1 MTKAVDPAS
10 YEVHAAGAVVWRH
23 GESGIEVAVVH
34 RPRYDDW
41 SFAKGKLDPGET
53 FEVAAVRELA
63 EETGLDVVLGAELP
77 ASTYIDH
84 KGRSKLVR
92 WWLAEVAGGRFVA
105 NDEVDELRWCTAGE
119 ASGLLTYGLDREL
132 LAAVVQAIGER

>member
-1 MTKAVDPAS
+1 MTMAVDPAS
-10 YEVHAAGAVVWRH
+10 FEVHAAGAVVWRKAAT
-23 GESGIEVAVVH
+23 GIEVAVVH

-41 SFAKGKLDPGET
+41 SFAKGKLDPGES

-84 KGRSKLVR
+84 RGRSKLVR

-105 NDEVDELRWCTAGE
+105 NDEVDELRWCSPDE
-119 ASGLLTYGLDREL
+119 AAGLLTYGLDRQL
-132 LAAVVQAIGER
+132 LGAVMAIVAGP